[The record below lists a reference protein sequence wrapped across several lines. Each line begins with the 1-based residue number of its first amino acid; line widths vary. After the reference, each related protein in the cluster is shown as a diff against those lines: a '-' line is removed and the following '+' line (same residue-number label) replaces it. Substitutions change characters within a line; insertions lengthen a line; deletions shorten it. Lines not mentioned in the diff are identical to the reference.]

1 LKPKY
6 FIAVLFGV
14 SLYWM
19 YLLYQPFLMSM
30 TIAALLVI
38 PTVNINVFLQRK
50 VNSKLFAAL
59 VSSLLLAIL
68 LFGPF
73 SYILTTVTIMLKSID
88 MGNLK
93 DFEIFIKD
101 KILHPPEFLQFIKP
115 YARSFLSDID
125 MQSIMAKVIA
135 FSGHIGAF
143 SAGFLKNAFMIVV
156 FYFFMQYYGSVIVN
170 FLKRIVVMKETDS
183 TILAK
188 ELSSVMSVVLYS
200 IAVTATFEGIL
211 FGIAVSFLGYNGLFY
226 GILFGFASLIP
237 VVGAALL
244 WVPFMSYEFYLGN
257 TYEALFIA
265 FYTVIVISVLAD
277 TFIKPMIIQWI
288 NKTLLHDREA
298 QLDSLVI
305 FFAMLAGLATFGF
318 WGMILGPAITAFF
331 LSILKVFEMN
341 TKECVEVE
349 DLKIT

>member
-1 LKPKY
+1 
-6 FIAVLFGV
+6 
-14 SLYWM
+14 
-19 YLLYQPFLMSM
+19 MSM

-38 PTVNINVFLQRK
+38 PTVNINLFFQERF
-50 VNSKLFAAL
+50 NSKMAAAL
-59 VSSLLLAIL
+59 VSSLLLALL

-88 MGNLK
+88 MTNLK
-93 DFEIFIKD
+93 DFEIFLKD
-101 KILHPPEFLQFIKP
+101 KILNPPEFLNFIKP
-115 YARSFLSDID
+115 FVNDFLQEID
-125 MQSIMAKVIA
+125 MQGLMAKVIA
-135 FSGHIGAF
+135 FTGHIGAF
-143 SAGFLKNAFMIVV
+143 SAGFIKNAFLIVV
-156 FYFFMQYYGSVIVN
+156 FYFFMQYNGSTIVK
-170 FLKRIVVMKETDS
+170 FLKRIVVMKESDS
-183 TILAK
+183 TVLAK

-200 IAVTATFEGIL
+200 IALTATFEGAL

-257 TYEALFIA
+257 TYEAIFIA
-265 FYTVIVISVLAD
+265 AYTVIVISIIAD

-298 QLDSLVI
+298 QLDSIVI
-305 FFAMLAGLATFGF
+305 FFSMLAGLATFGF

-341 TKECVEVE
+341 TRECVEVE
-349 DLKIT
+349 KL